1 MITLVL
7 GHGGAQA
14 SASVLAGRVLRWTDG
29 SMARLGQAEAEE
41 LSGIPGIGPAHAAR
55 IVAALELGR
64 RVASAPALP
73 GVPVSGPGDVWRL
86 IRGDVESLRHEEFHV
101 LILNAQNVPIC
112 RRQITRGILDA
123 SLIHPREVF
132 RAAIIH
138 NAASLVLIHNHPS
151 GNPEPSLEDL
161 RVTEL
166 LARAGDGLGIPIV
179 DHVIVGRG
187 TFVSLAA
194 RGAFRSSTGDSS
206 WHVRDRLRSPRDGR
220 VWASHT
226 QSG

>member
-1 MITLVL
+1 ML

-14 SASVLAGRVLRWTDG
+14 SAAVLADRVLRWTDG

-64 RVASAPALP
+64 RVASAPAPP
-73 GVPVSGPGDVWRL
+73 GLPVSGPGDVWRL
-86 IRGDVESLRHEEFHV
+86 VRAEVEYLRHEEFHV

-132 RAAIIH
+132 RTAIVH
-138 NAASLVLIHNHPS
+138 NAASLVLVHNHPS
-151 GNPEPSLEDL
+151 GNPEPSPEDL
-161 RVTEL
+161 RITDL
-166 LARAGDGLGIPIV
+166 LTRAGEGLGIPVV

-187 TFVSLAA
+187 AFVSLAA
-194 RGAFRSSTGDSS
+194 RGALRSGTGQS
-206 WHVRDRLRSPRDGR
+206 WHGRDRMRPRRDGR
-220 VWASHT
+220 V
-226 QSG
+226 